1 MDFDPV
7 WTNCF
12 GPTNSEFY
20 ASAAP
25 YVAVFAIAMFIG
37 LQLLLRRQ
45 PVRLLSLTPRN
56 PRQ

>member
-12 GPTNSEFY
+12 GLTNSEFY
-20 ASAAP
+20 AIAAP
-25 YVAVFAIAMFIG
+25 YVAVCAIAMVIG
-37 LQLLLRRQ
+37 LQILLRRP
-45 PVRLLSLTPRN
+45 PVRLLSLKPTN